1 MKKKLLHLSLIL
13 GLSTVS
19 VWAMDP
25 PPFNDGPMTGPTN
38 PPPLLPIRAKKPM
51 VKSTEAYETFCAYLK
66 ENFFDLAKDP
76 QPFFEFS
83 QGEQLKKAVHE
94 PFYSLFMGYFC
105 MANHRVYQ
113 GVDFLT
119 KPGVVMSPD
128 DQEVIVNYIYYK
140 LEPHPS
146 IDYEE
151 LRQMYQLPEL
161 SNNQRRDCLTKL
173 AAHGY
178 TKAQE
183 KINYAAAYGKLGF
196 NRETGRTYLE
206 DRINEGDRNAQYW
219 INNAACDAIT
229 PYNVF
234 NPPVTPSWIEFK
246 ETGPGYLE
254 AREAKG
260 NDHALRM
267 LMDAAANGRLGFDDF
282 TGCSLLKTYA
292 AQGNQYANEKLDE
305 AAYFG
310 DLGFDNVTGRKRLE
324 DRAAKGNDHALRMLM
339 KAAAN
344 GRLGFDDKTGLLLLE
359 TYAAQGHEYA
369 LYELAGAAKR
379 KSLGFTDDTARQA
392 LKIYAAQ
399 GNQDAQEY
407 LNQAARFGQELG
419 FNNETGQDYLK
430 KRALLGDKSAQEII
444 NDKAYASFFFR
455 AYNIIMGFEE

>member
-1 MKKKLLHLSLIL
+1 MKKNLLHLSLIL

-76 QPFFEFS
+76 KPFFYFS
-83 QGEQLKKAVHE
+83 RSEQLQKAVHE
-94 PFYSLFMGYFC
+94 PFYSLFMGYLC
-105 MANHRVYQ
+105 MAARSVAN
-113 GVDFLT
+113 GLDFLT
-119 KPGVVMSPD
+119 KPGVAMVPN
-128 DQEVIVNYIYYK
+128 DQKAIVDYIYYK

-183 KINYAAAYGKLGF
+183 KLNYSAAYGKLGF
-196 NRETGRTYLE
+196 NADAGRKRLE
-206 DRINEGDRNAQYW
+206 DRA
-219 INNAACDAIT
+219 
-229 PYNVF
+229 
-234 NPPVTPSWIEFK
+234 
-246 ETGPGYLE
+246 
-254 AREAKG
+254 AKG